1 MLIGIIGAVL
11 AVIIIIVIIVLIV
24 KSGKDK
30 KKEPDVS
37 IMDVQN
43 SGVPNNQEFTY
54 GYEKEPT
61 VVMPPVTDASANT
74 AVNNE
79 AATPV
84 APATPVENVA
94 PAAPAENVTPVTP
107 VETVSPEVPIN
118 PAPEPQKI
126 NPNEIKADSIS
137 ATDSLNAAVPQSEK
151 VEAEGPNKEN
161 KTVSITPTEDG
172 VISDI
177 VTNNVVNE
185 DIQSLVDAPAATPV
199 ENVTPVTTSTPA
211 ENVATVAPSIPTEN
225 VATATPAENVTPSN
239 VAPAE
244 NIATITPETTPVE
257 NIDAAMP
264 TENTTPNDSQDIQS
278 AFENQN

>member
-61 VVMPPVTDASANT
+61 VVMPPVTDASAS
-74 AVNNE
+74 ASVNNE
-79 AATPV
+79 VV
-84 APATPVENVA
+84 APAAPTTPVENIA
-94 PAAPAENVTPVTP
+94 PAAPAENVAPATQTENVT
-107 VETVSPEVPIN
+107 PEVPIN

-137 ATDSLNAAVPQSEK
+137 TTDSLNAAVPQSEK
-151 VEAEGPNKEN
+151 VETEGPKKEN

-185 DIQSLVDAPAATPV
+185 DIQSLVDAPVAPTTPVENATPVTTAQNNAPTAQINPVENVAPATPV
-199 ENVTPVTTSTPA
+199 ET
-211 ENVATVAPSIPTEN
+211 
-225 VATATPAENVTPSN
+225 VTPSN

-244 NIATITPETTPVE
+244 NIATIAPETTPVE
-257 NIDAAMP
+257 NIDASATP
-264 TENTTPNDSQDIQS
+264 TENTASNDNQDIQS